1 MTGIKIF
8 LITLA
13 ILFAGPASAQNIVAA
28 YQTWIGPEDYF
39 NSAGMRLSD
48 PCTIVRQERANF
60 HRFGIRHPSD
70 GSDSLF
76 ANPDNRAWMEGR
88 CHFRSSNGWVLDH
101 LRRGQPVYIRV
112 HVIGI
117 SGRLHH
123 LEIME
128 GAG

>member
-1 MTGIKIF
+1 MA
-8 LITLA
+8 LA
-13 ILFAGPASAQNIVAA
+13 IASPASAQNIVEF

-39 NSAGMRLSD
+39 NSSGMRLSD

-70 GSDSLF
+70 ESDRIF
-76 ANPDNRAWMEGR
+76 ANPDARAWMEGR
-88 CHFRSSNGWVLDH
+88 CQFRSSNGRVLDH
-101 LRRGQPVYIRV
+101 LRRGLPVYIRV
-112 HVIGI
+112 HVIG
-117 SGRLHH
+117 GGGQLHH